1 MKTLMVY
8 MVYLFFFFFRFS
20 FDTNSQTSAK
30 SIAAK
35 RQNLSTKEKPESV

>member
-1 MKTLMVY
+1 MKTLMVH
-8 MVYLFFFFFRFS
+8 MVYLFFFFRFS
-20 FDTNSQTSAK
+20 FETNSQTSAK